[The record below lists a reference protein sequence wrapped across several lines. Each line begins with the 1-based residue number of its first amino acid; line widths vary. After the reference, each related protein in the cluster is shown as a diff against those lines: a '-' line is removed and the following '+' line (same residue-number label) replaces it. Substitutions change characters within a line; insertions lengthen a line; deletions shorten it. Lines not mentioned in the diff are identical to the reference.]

1 MYEAYLATRRLELLA
16 LWRVPRRADRASSG
30 RRGGVPAQC
39 RERGVSL

>member
-30 RRGGVPAQC
+30 RRGGVPLNAANAEY
-39 RERGVSL
+39 R